1 MPKRSVKIV
10 AATFASILASTL
22 FGPQSRGETV
32 APDNCLLSPKGETPQ
47 GSHWHYRL
55 EHGTKRQCWYLRS
68 SKGEKLAAQAPAQ
81 NSVPVQNAAPSQST
95 APSQNVAPHPNP
107 PAPPVLDTTIQRS
120 PADARAELLAQAN
133 GNDRQAADPAPIA
146 AEPIRRANTSVAN
159 TPAVNAAV
167 ISARWPEPTT
177 AVAPAAPTA
186 PKPVD
191 NNPASN
197 IPPGSIPSVAPA
209 DAAETVVAEDSSP
222 YRVRGIMPLLV
233 AILGA
238 LTLATAIVVRFGRP
252 RRPQPRKIRVRRG
265 PIWETTDDDRIVL
278 SDHPG
283 HGAHMRQPQFAR
295 NVIELDER
303 KSEAYRRNSR
313 RAPA

>member
-22 FGPQSRGETV
+22 LGPQSRGETV
-32 APDNCLLSPKGETPQ
+32 TPDNCLLSPRGETPP
-47 GSHWHYRL
+47 GSHWFYRL

-81 NSVPVQNAAPSQST
+81 NAAPAQNTAPSQST

-107 PAPPVLDTTIQRS
+107 PAPPVQDAAIQRS
-120 PADARAELLAQAN
+120 PADARAELPVQSN
-133 GNDRQAADPAPIA
+133 TNDQPAADPAPIA

-159 TPAVNAAV
+159 SPAVNAAV

-177 AVAPAAPTA
+177 AVVPAATA
-186 PKPVD
+186 APQQAD
-191 NNPASN
+191 NSPASN

-209 DAAETVVAEDSSP
+209 DAADIAVAEDSSP

-238 LTLATAIVVRFGRP
+238 FTLATAIVVRFGRP
-252 RRPQPRKIRVRRG
+252 RRPQPRKLRVRRG

-283 HGAHMRQPQFAR
+283 YGVHMRRPRFAR

-303 KSEAYRRNSR
+303 KSEAYRRNSG
-313 RAPA
+313 RARV